1 MPISVGDFHETDA
14 KSLTDVQTEIMA
26 AVWAKGEATV
36 SDVLDALP
44 KTRRL
49 ARTTVQTLLTRLEAK
64 GWLAHRE
71 EGNSFVYRQPLR
83 TAKRSADHRPRP
95 DTVFNGSVEGLMMAL
110 LDQRGV
116 SKEEAERIKTLIA
129 QTSERNP
136 SKKQKP

>member
-1 MPISVGDFHETDA
+1 MKPKQ

-49 ARTTVQTLLTRLEAK
+49 ARTTVQTLLGRLEAK
-64 GWLAHRE
+64 GWLTHRE
-71 EGNSFVYRQPLR
+71 EGNSFVYRA
-83 TAKRSADHRPRP
+83 TASHRQSKRGIIARVL

-110 LDQRGV
+110 LEQRGV
-116 SKEEAERIKTLIA
+116 SIEEAERIKAMIT